1 MLRRLVV
8 RCLRTTSM
16 RFNRGNLRGLTP
28 QASRSLRWNERRLMC
43 QCGARSMAV
52 GAKRPGRLA
61 AAPAS
66 HDQHPD
72 ALPPLDRGPLQR
84 RSHVLSPG
92 IGTSGPNPGASS
104 TSAAALR
111 SAMRSASHWRG
122 PPARKSVGESCPGKL
137 QP

>member
-52 GAKRPGRLA
+52 GAERPGRLA

-72 ALPPLDRGPLQR
+72 ALPPPGPR
-84 RSHVLSPG
+84 
-92 IGTSGPNPGASS
+92 
-104 TSAAALR
+104 AAAAQVTCSESWHRDERPEPGGELDIG
-111 SAMRSASHWRG
+111 RG
-122 PPARKSVGESCPGKL
+122 TALSDAKRIALARPTGAEVGR
-137 QP
+137 